1 MTKHE
6 IVKDILVAAIQ
17 KGVFDSVTPVDTHDG
32 NMDLVEPKIQSIAA
46 AFKTIYAAVDNKE
59 PNITVL
65 PFDQSSIPS
74 QRKECS
80 YSCTL
85 SSFCP
90 QT

>member
-59 PNITVL
+59 PQLNYITA
-65 PFDQSSIPS
+65 
-74 QRKECS
+74 
-80 YSCTL
+80 Y
-85 SSFCP
+85 
-90 QT
+90 

>member
-17 KGVFDSVTPVDTHDG
+17 KGVFDSVTPVYTHDG

-65 PFDQSSIPS
+65 PFD
-74 QRKECS
+74 
-80 YSCTL
+80 
-85 SSFCP
+85 
-90 QT
+90 

>member
-32 NMDLVEPKIQSIAA
+32 NMDLVGPKIQSIAA

-65 PFDQSSIPS
+65 PFD
-74 QRKECS
+74 
-80 YSCTL
+80 
-85 SSFCP
+85 
-90 QT
+90 

>member
-6 IVKDILVAAIQ
+6 IVKDILVAA
-17 KGVFDSVTPVDTHDG
+17 DG

-65 PFDQSSIPS
+65 PFD
-74 QRKECS
+74 
-80 YSCTL
+80 
-85 SSFCP
+85 
-90 QT
+90 